1 MVRTY
6 AYNPSCQGNF
16 FGSASTPSL
25 YSPPARN
32 NQEVQLNDVE
42 VVPVRQKTPPPE
54 RCTCNAL
61 SQPFYT
67 PFHSPYVDPVG
78 SIIGLRVLYLEGKLC
93 YVPVEPQ
100 LNYII
105 NQQFGNGFCIQH
117 MANRSLPPKD
127 DMRSIS
133 HYESYKENRMEMP
146 THHQTS
152 GGPRQERQEQYA
164 AASHNMPSTSST
176 AVRTEAHQT
185 EMVVNIFSFIIHFY
199 TAYIRSKASL

>member
-25 YSPPARN
+25 YSPSARS

-54 RCTCNAL
+54 RCTCNAV

-105 NQQFGNGFCIQH
+105 NQQFGNGFCIHH
-117 MANRSLPPKD
+117 MANRSLPPKEE
-127 DMRSIS
+127 MKSIS
-133 HYESYKENRMEMP
+133 HYESQKENQVEMS
-146 THHQTS
+146 THHHTS
-152 GGPRQERQEQYA
+152 SRAHQERQEQYA
-164 AASHNMPSTSST
+164 AASHDMPSTSFT
-176 AVRTEAHQT
+176 TVPANTHQT
-185 EMVVNIFSFIIHFY
+185 DRMVSISVP
-199 TAYIRSKASL
+199 